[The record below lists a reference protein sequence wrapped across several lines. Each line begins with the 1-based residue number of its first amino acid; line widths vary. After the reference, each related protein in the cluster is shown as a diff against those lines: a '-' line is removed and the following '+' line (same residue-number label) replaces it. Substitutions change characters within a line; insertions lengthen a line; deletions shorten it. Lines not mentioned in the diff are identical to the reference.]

1 MTKNKI
7 PPGPYVFPSPV
18 VLLGAN
24 VDNKPNFNAIGWVCG
39 HEFRPALISVCSN
52 HAHHTNVGI
61 KQNQTFSINTPTVE
75 MMEVTDF
82 CGVKS
87 GKSVDKSEIFD
98 VFYGELKTAPMI
110 KEAALNL
117 ECKLIHTVD
126 TKEISNTKMGHDIF
140 IGEVVQAYADEKYLS
155 SGAPDVEKIKPLV
168 LSSSNN
174 KVNYYEM
181 GKEIGRAWSIGLNY
195 KKNKK

>member
-1 MTKNKI
+1 MPKKKI
-7 PPGPYVFPSPV
+7 PPGPYTFPSPV

-24 VDNKPNFNAIGWVCG
+24 VNNKPNFNAIGWVCG
-39 HEFRPALISVCSN
+39 HEFRPALISICSN

-75 MMEVTDF
+75 MMEVTDY

-98 VFYGELKTAPMI
+98 VFYGDLKTAPMI
-110 KEAALNL
+110 NEAALNL
-117 ECKLIHTVD
+117 ECKLIYTVD
-126 TKEISNTKMGHDIF
+126 TKEISNTKMGHYIF
-140 IGEVVQAYADEKYLS
+140 IGEVVQAYSEEKYLTGGS
-155 SGAPDVEKIKPLV
+155 PDVEKIKPLV

-181 GKEIGRAWSIGLNY
+181 GKEIGRAWSVGLNY
-195 KKNKK
+195 KKENK